1 MHLIACKF
9 GETKKREG
17 VKGKMVFGK
26 CNIQV
31 SLKGDLFLPLIQVK
45 VFPKECQ
52 HCHIPQG
59 DPTPPGS
66 EVAWTPVQDPISH
79 EFLNINGPVPYMT
92 QDLTVDMRMAVWA
105 EHYED

>member
-1 MHLIACKF
+1 MDTFSSIDANKIVP
-9 GETKKREG
+9 T
-17 VKGKMVFGK
+17 
-26 CNIQV
+26 
-31 SLKGDLFLPLIQVK
+31 STP
-45 VFPKECQ
+45 
-52 HCHIPQG
+52 G

-79 EFLNINGPVPYMT
+79 EFLDINGPVPYMT